1 MDVYKLYSKEQ
12 ELLAEILLP
21 LRYLMKHMAFK
32 EEQECRIVYVTKMEN
47 SLVKYDKEIKRI
59 YIDYEPSVMEHLEKI
74 YLAPKAKDEK
84 TFIEYLCA
92 HGQIARQHKVTKK
105 SNGRVQVKISQN
117 PFR

>member
-1 MDVYKLYSKEQ
+1 MHSREK
-12 ELLAEILLP
+12 ELLAELLLP

-47 SLVKYDKEIKRI
+47 PLVNYDGSRFYVE
-59 YIDYEPSVMEHLEKI
+59 YEPLVMEHLEKI

-84 TFIEYLCA
+84 TYMEYLCA
-92 HGQIARQHKVTKK
+92 HGQVVRQHKVTKQ

-117 PFR
+117 PFQ